1 MGVIGSRSWARTI
14 LQCLFHNATAHRLEL
29 QQFLAMLVL
38 FGHETLDFSVDPL
51 TSLWTDLAVVLD
63 RSAQVL
69 ELLTCVSH
77 RAKLVAHSKFGD
89 HTAGQFSRPH
99 NVVTSPGAHTLE
111 LHHLGGPPPQH
122 NGGPVLPLGHPDTIA
137 GFRLD

>member
-29 QQFLAMLVL
+29 QQLLGQRLQGRVMLLQQFLGTLVL
-38 FGHETLDFSVDPL
+38 FGHETLDFSVDHL

-89 HTAGQFSRPH
+89 HTAGPLSAPP
-99 NVVTSPGAHTLE
+99 NSVT
-111 LHHLGGPPPQH
+111 
-122 NGGPVLPLGHPDTIA
+122 HPRADNS
-137 GFRLD
+137 DP